1 MASVNSTPYTGV
13 NEASNPLEPG
23 QNSYFSDCINN
34 GSQMVPMMT
43 KKKPGNPI
51 MTNMFLVI
59 YSKAFKSLWA
69 LKINYTLKTSF
80 SDIHL
85 F

>member
-1 MASVNSTPYTGV
+1 MFSFLMQQAHIPNTGV

-43 KKKPGNPI
+43 KKKPRESHHEKHV
-51 MTNMFLVI
+51 F
-59 YSKAFKSLWA
+59 
-69 LKINYTLKTSF
+69 
-80 SDIHL
+80 
-85 F
+85 